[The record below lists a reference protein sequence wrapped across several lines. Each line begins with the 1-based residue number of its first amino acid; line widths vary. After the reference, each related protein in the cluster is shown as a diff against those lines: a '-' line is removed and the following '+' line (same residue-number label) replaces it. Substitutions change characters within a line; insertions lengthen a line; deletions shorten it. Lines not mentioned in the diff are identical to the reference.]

1 VKKSS
6 RWSSLTVALLGI
18 MLLFGYL
25 TQPRVQALHRADIVG
40 LTACGAC
47 LGIGIAGLFGRLVIR
62 NG

>member
-1 VKKSS
+1 LREEKQPMEQFDGGAAGNNAAF
-6 RWSSLTVALLGI
+6 W
-18 MLLFGYL
+18 YL

-47 LGIGIAGLFGRLVIR
+47 IAGLFGRLVIR

>member
-18 MLLFGYL
+18 MLLLGYL

-40 LTACGAC
+40 FTACGAC
-47 LGIGIAGLFGRLVIR
+47 IAGLFGRLVIR

>member
-18 MLLFGYL
+18 MLLFEYL
-25 TQPRVQALHRADIVG
+25 TQPRVQALHRADIMG

-47 LGIGIAGLFGRLVIR
+47 IAGLFGRLVIR